1 MPYNLISHERLIM
14 KLERKDLQ
22 QLQHALKDRIH
33 SLEHCKEMLNDQ
45 INATWNASIP
55 DTELGKKAFKRLNRF
70 KDDKRYVRKQ
80 LKITNDLQRK
90 IKLMLSNSTTI

>member
-1 MPYNLISHERLIM
+1 M

-33 SLEHCKEMLNDQ
+33 SLEHCKEMLNEQ

-90 IKLMLSNSTTI
+90 IKLMLSNSITI